1 MTSLWISSVDYL
13 KMKTTP
19 ICRATKT
26 KQYIS
31 MKKKLLIL
39 PLLLLSALFSSCSMD
54 DPTEDDFVIN
64 YAKIRTAYYEALGG
78 ELTLAAM
85 DVDVDY
91 TTYIENAFDAFEDA
105 EGSIR
110 ESFYKGNDVTS
121 DYERE
126 ELKELIEEVENV
138 KTDLVITVDNR
149 PESCVVRDMESG
161 LSFQVTYSGNIRT
174 VEEL

>member
-1 MTSLWISSVDYL
+1 
-13 KMKTTP
+13 
-19 ICRATKT
+19 
-26 KQYIS
+26 

-54 DPTEDDFVIN
+54 DPTEDESIINFV
-64 YAKIRTAYYEALGG
+64 KLTSAYYEALGG
-78 ELTLAAM
+78 EIMLAAM
-85 DVDVDY
+85 DVDMDL
-91 TTYIENAFDAFEDA
+91 TSYIENALDVFEDA
-105 EGSIR
+105 DGTIR
-110 ESFYKGNDVTS
+110 GAFYKGNDVTS

-126 ELKELIEEVENV
+126 ELDELIEEVENV

-149 PESCVVRDMESG
+149 PESCVVKDMESG

>member
-1 MTSLWISSVDYL
+1 MRTP
-13 KMKTTP
+13 P
-19 ICRATKT
+19 ICGTTKT

-31 MKKKLLIL
+31 MKKKLLFL

-64 YAKIRTAYYEALGG
+64 FVKLHSAYYELLEG

-91 TTYIENAFDAFEDA
+91 TTYIENASKAFDESM
-105 EGSIR
+105 GSIR
-110 ESFYKGNDVTS
+110 GAFYNGNDVTS

-126 ELKELIEEVENV
+126 ELDELIEMVENQDI
-138 KTDLVITVDNR
+138 DLVITVDNR
-149 PESCVVRDMESG
+149 PESCVIKDKESG
-161 LSFQVTYSGNIRT
+161 LSFQVTYMGDNLYI
-174 VEEL
+174 EEL

>member
-1 MTSLWISSVDYL
+1 MRTA
-13 KMKTTP
+13 P
-19 ICRATKT
+19 ICGATKA
-26 KQYIS
+26 KQYKYIS

-54 DPTEDDFVIN
+54 DPTEDEFVIN

-78 ELTLAAM
+78 ELTLATM

-110 ESFYKGNDVTS
+110 RAFYKGNDVTS

-126 ELKELIEEVENV
+126 ALNELIEEVENV

-149 PESCVVRDMESG
+149 PESCVVKDKESG
-161 LSFQVTYSGNIRT
+161 LSFQVTYTNDKMS

>member
-1 MTSLWISSVDYL
+1 MRIP
-13 KMKTTP
+13 P
-19 ICRATKT
+19 ICGTTKT

-54 DPTEDDFVIN
+54 DPTEDEFVIN

-78 ELTLAAM
+78 ELTLATM

-110 ESFYKGNDVTS
+110 RAFYKGNDVTS
-121 DYERE
+121 DYEKE
-126 ELKELIEEVENV
+126 VVDELIEMVENQDI
-138 KTDLVITVDNR
+138 DLVITVDNR
-149 PESCVVRDMESG
+149 PESCVVKDKKSD
-161 LSFQVTYSGNIRT
+161 LSFQVTYTGDNMSI
-174 VEEL
+174 EEL